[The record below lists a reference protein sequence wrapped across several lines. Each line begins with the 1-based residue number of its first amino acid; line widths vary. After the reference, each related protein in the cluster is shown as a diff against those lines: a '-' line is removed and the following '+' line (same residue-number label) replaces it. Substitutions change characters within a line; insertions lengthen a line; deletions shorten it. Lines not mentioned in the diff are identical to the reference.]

1 VQRLFLSL
9 LFMSFD
15 ITPFKTT
22 DWPADAVQV
31 GRVAG
36 AYGLK
41 GMLKIAPESS
51 DSAALLKSATWWLEL
66 GVVSPKR
73 LALATRGRKPHAG
86 GVVAA
91 AEGVADRTQAE
102 AFKGASVFVSRADF
116 PAAKDDEFYWVDLIG
131 LTVINQQGVV
141 LGTVAGLIEN
151 SAQSILRVSPTEA
164 NTEVKTEVTS
174 VVKQSKKA
182 EILIPFVKQF
192 VGEVSLSAKTVQVDW
207 QADWAEG

>member
-1 VQRLFLSL
+1 
-9 LFMSFD
+9 MSFD

-91 AEGVADRTQAE
+91 A
-102 AFKGASVFVSRADF
+102 DF

-164 NTEVKTEVTS
+164 NAEVNTEVTS
-174 VVKQSKKA
+174 GAKQSTKA